1 MKNFL
6 KYTLATIVGF
16 TLTQIIGF
24 LVFMAIIGAIVG
36 SAEDKVVDIKPNSVL
51 KITLDN
57 PVTERTSKNPFENI
71 NWMNMQSEQKLG
83 LNDILKNLKNAAKD
97 ENIKGIYLEVDA
109 VPAGIATI
117 QEIREAL
124 LKFKESGKFII
135 AYSDMYSQTAYY
147 MVSVADKIYMN
158 PEGLLELKGLGAEMM
173 FFKNALAKLGVEPQI
188 IRHGKFKSAVEPFML
203 EKMSDANREQT
214 MTYLQSIWDHILDG
228 ISNSRGISVSDLNMY
243 ADSMKITNAQ
253 AAVDYKLLDGTKYKD
268 EIISELKELS
278 GTANDKDIEFI
289 SLSKYTNAPEIKDY
303 KGLAKDKI
311 AVIYGTGQ
319 IDMGDGSTETIGSE
333 GLSKAIREARKDSSI
348 KAIVLRVNSPGG
360 SALASEV
367 IWREMTLAKKV
378 KPVIVSMGDVAASGG
393 YYISAPADV
402 ILANENTIT
411 GSIGVFGVLWN
422 GQELLNEKLGVT
434 IDVAKTNAHSDIGSV
449 YRKMTNSERSVIQ
462 HEVENVYD
470 VFIGHVAEG
479 RKMTKAEVDSIGQ
492 GRVWSGKNAMDI
504 GLIDKCGGIS
514 EAIEIAKEKAGLE
527 NFRVVEL
534 PKLEDPIEQMLKE
547 FTGEAEASVLKK
559 NLGESYIYY
568 KRLQNLTKMKGIQ
581 ARLPFE
587 VDIY

>member
-504 GLIDKCGGIS
+504 GLIDKFGGIS